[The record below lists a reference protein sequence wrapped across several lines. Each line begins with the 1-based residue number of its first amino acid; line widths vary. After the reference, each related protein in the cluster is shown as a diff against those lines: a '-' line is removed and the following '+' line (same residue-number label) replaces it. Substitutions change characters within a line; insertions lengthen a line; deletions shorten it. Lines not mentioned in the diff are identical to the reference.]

1 MHSSQVLPK
10 SMFIVK
16 VVLKLTEDKN
26 VTALGNDILPA
37 HKADFL
43 DNNKKKSLIIFLYTG
58 KAPKLLIHGQQEGED
73 DITLLCC

>member
-1 MHSSQVLPK
+1 MHSSQVFPK

-26 VTALGNDILPA
+26 DTVLGNDILPA

-43 DNNKKKSLIIFLYTG
+43 DNNNKNL
-58 KAPKLLIHGQQEGED
+58 
-73 DITLLCC
+73 

>member
-43 DNNKKKSLIIFLYTG
+43 DNNKKKISDYFSLYR
-58 KAPKLLIHGQQEGED
+58 KSPK
-73 DITLLCC
+73 ITNSRTTRRRG